1 MIHRVSNRAAA
12 FLAPLAAA
20 LAVAVAMTAASAPP
34 AAAQETAARRMLPDY
49 EQREWRGVGRLN
61 IVGGGYCT
69 ATLLSETL
77 AVTAAHCLYDG
88 LRRRF
93 DTEMYFAAGYRD
105 GNWEAIRQAR
115 RTAVHPD
122 YVPTRGR
129 RMKIDGVY
137 ADIALVEL
145 DAPVLASRVP
155 HYPPDALPE
164 RDGAVALLS
173 YGRGRS
179 FALSLQEPCRVRGRD
194 GDIARLTCEVAPGS
208 SGAPVFRRAADGVP
222 HMVAIISGHDYS
234 HTYAAVLD
242 AALPTLKA
250 LLKDF
255 DVERKSVAA
264 PAEGGALGT
273 GSAFK
278 SVRPGGGL
286 SGGSAW
292 QGRRPPGG

>member
-1 MIHRVSNRAAA
+1 MMHTALRRAAA
-12 FLAPLAAA
+12 YLALSA
-20 LAVAVAMTAASAPP
+20 TAAFLVPSAAP
-34 AAAQETAARRMLPDY
+34 AQETAARRMLPDY

-61 IVGGGYCT
+61 ITGGGYCT

-77 AVTAAHCLYDG
+77 AVTAAHCLYDD
-88 LRRRF
+88 LRRRY
-93 DTEMYFAAGYRD
+93 DTEVYFAAGYRD
-105 GNWEAIRQAR
+105 GTWEAIRQAR

-129 RMKIDGVY
+129 RMKIDNVY
-137 ADIALVEL
+137 SDIALVEL
-145 DAPVLASRVP
+145 DAPVLGSRIP
-155 HYPPDALPE
+155 HYPPDALPAK
-164 RDGAVALLS
+164 DGAVALLS

-208 SGAPVFRRAADGVP
+208 SGAPVFRRAADGAP
-222 HMVAIISGHDYS
+222 QMVAIISGHDRS
-234 HTYAAVLD
+234 QTYAAVLD

-250 LLKDF
+250 RLKTHE
-255 DVERKSVAA
+255 VARKSVAA
-264 PAEGGALGT
+264 PGAGAAAGGG
-273 GSAFK
+273 GAFK